1 MPSKNYTF
9 KAAVYKTGINFAV
22 DVPVETTSA
31 LQSVKGYIRVIGT
44 VNGVAFTKSL
54 VPVKNAQYRL
64 YINTITLK
72 DIRNRVGETMIFVIA
87 QDESDPTQ
95 EHPMS
100 VALKDRLQ
108 QNGLLKAFHELSAS
122 RQKEILRYLNQLKT
136 PDVLERQT
144 QRLISQLQ
152 SNFAADTRIP

>member
-1 MPSKNYTF
+1 MSNKAHTF

-22 DVPVETTSA
+22 DVPAEITSDMPA
-31 LQSVKGYIRVIGT
+31 VKGYIRVAGT

-54 VPVKNAQYRL
+54 VPVKNAPYRL

-72 DIRNRVGETMIFVIA
+72 DIRSRVGETMTFVIVP
-87 QDESDPTQ
+87 DDSDPAL

-100 VALKDRLQ
+100 AALKDRLQ
-108 QNGLLKAFHELSAS
+108 QNGLLKAFDELSAS

-136 PDVLERQT
+136 PEVLEKQT

-152 SNFAADTRIP
+152 DNRAGETRIP